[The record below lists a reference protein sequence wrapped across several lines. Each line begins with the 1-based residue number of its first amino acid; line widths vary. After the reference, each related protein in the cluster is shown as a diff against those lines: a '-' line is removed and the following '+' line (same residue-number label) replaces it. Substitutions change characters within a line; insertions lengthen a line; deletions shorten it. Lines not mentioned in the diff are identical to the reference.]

1 MMLERRTL
9 LKSGSALMAL
19 AATPALAQD
28 SKGGGKPLSGLFDSF
43 VRENLDASPLTV
55 SSLGMDTG
63 ERAWQKSLW
72 DDASPAAIAEAK
84 ERAKSQLQLLSAV
97 RRAGLKGDDLISY
110 DVVLYGLKTQA
121 DGARFPYGPGVTGQP
136 YILSQLTGSYS
147 QGPSFLDN
155 QHSIETRADAD
166 AYLARL
172 DGFGRLMDQEIDV
185 QRHDAAQGVFAPDFA
200 LAKTLS
206 QMKDLRAPKPEDSP
220 LTESLV
226 RRAKEK
232 NIPGAWG
239 TWAARLVEEKVYPA
253 LERQIALVE
262 LLQQR
267 ATHDA
272 GVWRL
277 PDGEAYY
284 RASLKQWATTDQ
296 SPQEIHQIGLDI
308 VKDHSARI
316 DALMRRNGL
325 TKGTVG
331 ARLKAMYADA
341 RYRYPDTDA
350 AKEQLIADL
359 NRKVQE
365 IRGRLKSTFGVLPKA
380 DLQIKRVP
388 KNIEAAQ
395 PGGYYNNPSLDGKRP
410 GIYWINL
417 RDTAEIPKWT
427 LPTLTYHEGIPGHH
441 LQLSI
446 QQEAGLPLIRKL
458 AFYSAYIEGWALY
471 AEQLAVEMGEYKD
484 DPLGQIGQLHDAMF
498 RGVRLVVDSGMHA
511 MKWSRERAVK
521 YYVDTLGDK
530 EASAVTE
537 IERYCVWPGQACT
550 YMLGKLAFLKER
562 DRAKAALGARFD
574 IRKFHDAVLTAGAVP
589 LDVLDGIT
597 DRYVAEAK
605 AG

>member
-1 MMLERRTL
+1 MMLDRRSL

-19 AATPALAQD
+19 SATPALAQD
-28 SKGGGKPLSGLFDSF
+28 DRPLASLFDTF
-43 VRENLDASPLTV
+43 VAENLDASPLTV

-63 ERAWQKSLW
+63 ARAWQKSLL
-72 DDASPAAIAEAK
+72 DDFSPAAIARNKRVA
-84 ERAKSQLQLLSAV
+84 ADQLARLSAV
-97 RRAGLKGDDLISY
+97 SRAGLKGEDLVSF
-110 DVVLYGLKTQA
+110 DVVMYGLKTQVE
-121 DGARFPYGPGVTGQP
+121 GARFDYGPGIAGQP

-147 QGPSFLDN
+147 QVPSFLDN
-155 QHSIETRADAD
+155 QHTIVTREDAD

-172 DGFGRLMDQEIDV
+172 DGFGRLMDQEVEV

-200 LAKTLS
+200 LAKTLL
-206 QMKDLRAPKPEDSP
+206 QMKQLREPRPDASP
-220 LTESLV
+220 LTESIV
-226 RRAKEK
+226 RRTKEK
-232 NIPGAWG
+232 NIAGDWG
-239 TWAARLVEEKVYPA
+239 KWAARIVAEKFYPA
-253 LERQIALVE
+253 LDRQIALVE
-262 LLQQR
+262 ELQKK
-267 ATHDA
+267 ATHEA

-277 PDGEAYY
+277 PQGEAYY
-284 RASLKQWATTDQ
+284 RASLKQWATTDK
-296 SPQEIHQIGLDI
+296 SPQEIHRIGLSI
-308 VKDHSARI
+308 VKDHTARI
-316 DALMRRNGL
+316 DALMRKNGL

-331 ARLKAMYADA
+331 ERLKAMYADA
-341 RYRYPDTDA
+341 RYQYPNTDA

-365 IRGRLKSTFGVLPKA
+365 IRARLPAYFGVLPKA
-380 DLQIKRVP
+380 GLLIKRVP

-417 RDTAEIPKWT
+417 RDTAEVPKWT

-446 QQEAGLPLIRKL
+446 QQEAGLPLIRKI
-458 AFYSAYIEGWALY
+458 AFFSAYIEGWALY
-471 AEQLAVEMGEYKD
+471 AEQLASEMGEYKD

-511 MKWSRERAVK
+511 MKWSREQAVK

-562 DRAKAALGARFD
+562 DRAKAALGRRFD
-574 IRKFHDAVLTAGAVP
+574 IRRFHDAMLTAGAVP
-589 LDVLDGIT
+589 LDVLDAIT
-597 DRYVAEAK
+597 DRYIAGAK
-605 AG
+605 A